1 MFHFTNIYIVNNFV
15 YNVVSYVIFLYLCVI
30 LIIKKN
36 KMKNYK
42 EMNTK
47 QLLSLNFQYL
57 QNIKHNI
64 TILWDGDKLLNMKN
78 EIKKVRTQLEKR

>member
-1 MFHFTNIYIVNNFV
+1 
-15 YNVVSYVIFLYLCVI
+15 
-30 LIIKKN
+30 
-36 KMKNYK
+36 
-42 EMNTK
+42 MNTK